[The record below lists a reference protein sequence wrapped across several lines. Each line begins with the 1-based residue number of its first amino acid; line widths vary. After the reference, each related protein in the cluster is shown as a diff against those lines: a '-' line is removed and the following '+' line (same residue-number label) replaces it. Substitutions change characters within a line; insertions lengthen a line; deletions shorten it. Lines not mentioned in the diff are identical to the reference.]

1 MSKRTEL
8 VKLAGTLT
16 VLRGVILVMAGMLA
30 LFFPT
35 EGLWLAVYVG
45 GAMLL
50 VDGVLNIAT
59 VDFNNRRVSRFWV
72 AAARTVFSILAG
84 LAILFSSWLIP
95 VLSFSFLLY
104 FVGLQ
109 AVAIGLLEMVEPFM
123 PPRSDDVPLWSGAIS
138 GGIYML
144 FGLAL
149 MVIPL
154 ASAIFLAQTI
164 AVLMIIFG
172 ATLLLRAWQERGR
185 VGLAR

>member
-1 MSKRTEL
+1 
-8 VKLAGTLT
+8 
-16 VLRGVILVMAGMLA
+16 
-30 LFFPT
+30 
-35 EGLWLAVYVG
+35 
-45 GAMLL
+45 
-50 VDGVLNIAT
+50 
-59 VDFNNRRVSRFWV
+59 
-72 AAARTVFSILAG
+72 
-84 LAILFSSWLIP
+84 
-95 VLSFSFLLY
+95 
-104 FVGLQ
+104 
-109 AVAIGLLEMVEPFM
+109 MVEPFM